1 MSEDTDNRTPTADRP
16 VWSHKAEGGYLED
29 FLRGDT
35 ADGTDG
41 ADATQAAAGDDGA
54 LPAGAAGDDSLR
66 EKVIAA
72 IRQIYDPEIPVNIYD
87 LGLIYGVETDAE
99 SNVDVTMTLTTPHCP
114 VAESLPMEVETR
126 VRSVEG
132 VNDVDLDVVWDPP
145 WDMTKMSEEARL
157 ELGLL

>member
-1 MSEDTDNRTPTADRP
+1 MSEDSDNRAPSTDRP

-29 FLRGDT
+29 FLRGETAET
-35 ADGTDG
+35 AD
-41 ADATQAAAGDDGA
+41 AAVAEDGA
-54 LPAGAAGDDSLR
+54 LPAGASEDDSLR
-66 EKVIAA
+66 DKVIAA
-72 IRQIYDPEIPVNIYD
+72 IRQIFDPEIPVNIYD

-99 SNVDVTMTLTTPHCP
+99 NNVDVTMTLTTPHCP